1 MNSKSTMLKNVKTD
15 YYLNFV
21 KDDPVRPHLPTFW
34 RVQPNREV
42 YVLEDDETNELQA
55 MICVAYTNEVP
66 KDEGELEQFSTPSS
80 SDDRLGNIAVFYTV
94 WSYKPGSGR
103 EIVLGLAKLIKD
115 TLPVTRFV
123 TMSPMTEMARRF
135 HLKNG
140 ASVLQV
146 NSTSVNY
153 EYKFEE

>member
-1 MNSKSTMLKNVKTD
+1 MLKNVNTD

-21 KDDPVRPHLPTFW
+21 KDDPVRPHLPMLW
-34 RVQPNREV
+34 RIQHNREV
-42 YVLEDDETNELQA
+42 YVLEDDETNELRA
-55 MICVAYTNEVP
+55 MICVAYTSEVP
-66 KDEGELEQFSTPSS
+66 KDEGELEQFSSQHNDLAQPNT
-80 SDDRLGNIAVFYTV
+80 AVFYTV
-94 WSYKPGSGR
+94 WSYVPGAGR
-103 EIVLGLAKLIKD
+103 DIVLGVAKLIKD
-115 TLPVTRFV
+115 TMPVTRFV
-123 TMSPMTEMARRF
+123 TMSPMTDMARRF

>member
-1 MNSKSTMLKNVKTD
+1 MLKNVKTD